1 MATVSCPPRTSAIEL
16 HVTSDANDLVRVQIE
31 GRMAHRFDANDEEP
45 LHAAFGWDTYS
56 RRVILDLSEVSA
68 IETSGLSWL
77 LLINKRLDYFG
88 GKLVVHS
95 LPPVV
100 RSLIRVLN
108 LQAVLTI
115 ADDEAQAEA
124 ILAGG
129 NG

>member
-1 MATVSCPPRTSAIEL
+1 
-16 HVTSDANDLVRVQIE
+16 
-31 GRMAHRFDANDEEP
+31 MAHRFDTNDEEP

-56 RRVILDLSEVSA
+56 RRVLLDLSEVSA
-68 IETSGLSWL
+68 IDTSGLSWL
-77 LLINKRLDYFG
+77 MLVNKRLDYFG

-95 LPPVV
+95 LSPVV

-115 ADDEAQAEA
+115 ADDESEAESF
-124 ILAGG
+124 LAGG

>member
-1 MATVSCPPRTSAIEL
+1 MATILSSPPTGAIEL
-16 HVTSDANDLVRVQIE
+16 QIISDASDLVKGRIE
-31 GRMAHRFDANDEEP
+31 GRMAHRRDTNNEEP

-56 RRVILDLSEVSA
+56 RRVMLDLSEVSA
-68 IETSGLSWL
+68 IDTSGLSWL

-95 LPPVV
+95 LSPVV

-108 LQAVLTI
+108 LQTVLTI
-115 ADDEAQAEA
+115 AEDESHAEA

-129 NG
+129 NE